1 MTVINTNV
9 SATLASNAIARNERV
24 MGTAME
30 RLSTGKRI
38 NSAGDDAAGLAI
50 ASRMSSQVKG
60 LEQAA
65 RNANDGISMI
75 QTFEGAGKEILN
87 IMSRMKELA
96 VQAASGTYSDTDRDA
111 LNLEFTELRGQI
123 TDIQEDT
130 EWNGLKLLDGAPNAT
145 KTVKLQVGSGNGQTM
160 DLNFGDWSLGQ
171 TTATANV
178 SPGGLVAGYTAT
190 VYGDTNT
197 VGVDVDD
204 ADYNMNTINVDDTT
218 HAGKAVA
225 ALDIAIGNAAG
236 ELARY
241 GAYINRLEYASDN
254 LLNVA
259 QNTDASRS
267 RIEDAD
273 YAAETSELAKT
284 QIIAQAGTAMLAQAN
299 QIKQTV
305 LALLQ

>member
-9 SATLASNAIARNERV
+9 SATLASNAIARNERA
-24 MGTAME
+24 MSTAME

-50 ASRMSSQVKG
+50 SARMASQVKG

-65 RNANDGISMI
+65 RNANDGISMV
-75 QTFEGAGKEILN
+75 QTIEGAGREILN
-87 IMSRMKELA
+87 VLTRMKELA
-96 VQAASGTYSDTDRDA
+96 VQASTGTLSTTDRTALNTEFGELDKEIDRIEANTKWNTMALMNGASTVNIQVGDASGNANQMAIAFKDWGADVGANGALGVAINAETLAGDGTQAQAAMTDLDTA
-111 LNLEFTELRGQI
+111 I
-123 TDIQEDT
+123 
-130 EWNGLKLLDGAPNAT
+130 KNA
-145 KTVKLQVGSGNGQTM
+145 S
-160 DLNFGDWSLGQ
+160 
-171 TTATANV
+171 A
-178 SPGGLVAGYTAT
+178 
-190 VYGDTNT
+190 
-197 VGVDVDD
+197 
-204 ADYNMNTINVDDTT
+204 
-218 HAGKAVA
+218 
-225 ALDIAIGNAAG
+225 
-236 ELARY
+236 ELAKY
-241 GAYINRLEYASDN
+241 GAYINRLEYAQDN
-254 LLNVA
+254 LMNVA

>member
-9 SATLASNAIARNERV
+9 SATLASNAIARNERA

-38 NSAGDDAAGLAI
+38 NSAADDAAGLAI
-50 ASRMSSQVKG
+50 ASRMASQVKG

-65 RNANDGISMI
+65 RNTSDAISMV
-75 QTFEGAGKEILN
+75 QTIEGAGKEIVN
-87 IMSRMKELA
+87 ILSRMKELA
-96 VQAASGTYSDTDRDA
+96 VQANSGTYSDTDRAA
-111 LNLEFTELRGQI
+111 LDLEFNELRDEI
-123 TDIQEDT
+123 NRIAENT
-130 EWNGLKLLDGAPNAT
+130 EWNGRKLMDGVAAGNVGQAGHTPTPINI
-145 KTVKLQVGSGNGQTM
+145 QVGAGSSQTM
-160 DLNFGDWSLGQ
+160 QISFKDWAVDYDNV
-171 TTATANV
+171 TDANDRN
-178 SPGGLVAGYTAT
+178 GA
-190 VYGDTNT
+190 YGDTTSAMNSAA
-197 VGVDVDD
+197 VGVDSTNN
-204 ADYNMNTINVDDTT
+204 ATT
-218 HAGKAVA
+218 AIV
-225 ALDIAIGNAAG
+225 ALDKAIDNATA
-236 ELARY
+236 ELAKY
-241 GAYINRLEYASDN
+241 GAYMNRLEYASDN

>member
-9 SATLASNAIARNERV
+9 SATLASNAVSRNERA
-24 MGTAME
+24 MSTAME

-38 NSAGDDAAGLAI
+38 NSAADDAAGQAI

-60 LEQAA
+60 LEQAS
-65 RNANDGISMI
+65 RNANDAISMV
-75 QTFEGAGKEILN
+75 QTFEGAGKAIVDIL
-87 IMSRMKELA
+87 SRMKEIA
-96 VQAASGTYSDTDRDA
+96 VQASSGTYSDTDRDA
-111 LNLEFTELRGQI
+111 LDLEFQALKSEI
-123 TDIQEDT
+123 TRIQTKT
-130 EWNGLKLLDGAPNAT
+130 EWNGTTANPNALLDGAS
-145 KTVKLQVGSGNGQTM
+145 KSKVIQVGAGSNQSMTIT
-160 DLNFGDWSLGQ
+160 FGDWSLLQ
-171 TTATANV
+171 DTTTNGNG
-178 SPGGLVAGYTAT
+178 S
-190 VYGDTNT
+190 VYGDTNST
-197 VGVDVDD
+197 AGVENSPGFGVTGDSNMLTLDVQD
-204 ADYNMNTINVDDTT
+204 ATK
-218 HAGKAVA
+218 AGRANA
-225 ALDIAIGNAAG
+225 ALEVAISGASA
-236 ELARY
+236 ELAKY

-273 YAAETSELAKT
+273 YASETSELAKT

>member
-9 SATLASNAIARNERV
+9 SATLASNAIVRNERA

-38 NSAGDDAAGLAI
+38 NSAADDAAGLAI
-50 ASRMSSQVKG
+50 ATKMSSQVKG

-65 RNANDGISMI
+65 RNASDAISMV
-75 QTFEGAGKEILN
+75 QTVEGAAKEILN
-87 IMSRMKELA
+87 IFTRMKELA
-96 VQAASGTYSDTDRDA
+96 VQSNSGTYSATDRAA
-111 LNLEFTELRGQI
+111 LDLEFNELRNEVNRI
-123 TDIQEDT
+123 AENT
-130 EWNGLKLLDGAPNAT
+130 EWNGKKLMDGAAAGNAGAGAAPT
-145 KTVKLQVGSGNGQTM
+145 AIKSEVGAGASQTM
-160 DLNFGDWSLGQ
+160 AISVKDWAVDYANTANSAYGST
-171 TTATANV
+171 TTALNA
-178 SPGGLVAGYTAT
+178 AG
-190 VYGDTNT
+190 
-197 VGVDVDD
+197 VGVDSQ
-204 ADYNMNTINVDDTT
+204 ANATT
-218 HAGKAVA
+218 SIV
-225 ALDIAIGNAAG
+225 ALDEAIAGASA
-236 ELARY
+236 EVAKY
-241 GAYINRLEYASDN
+241 GAYINRLEHASDN

-259 QNTDASRS
+259 LNTDASRS

>member
-9 SATLASNAIARNERV
+9 SATLASNAIARNERA
-24 MGTAME
+24 MSTAME

-50 ASRMSSQVKG
+50 SARMASQVKG

-65 RNANDGISMI
+65 RNANDGISMV
-75 QTFEGAGKEILN
+75 QTIEGAGREILN
-87 IMSRMKELA
+87 VLTRMKELA
-96 VQAASGTYSDTDRDA
+96 VQASTGTLSTTDRTALNTEFGELDKEIDRIEANTKWNTKALMNGASTVNIQVGDASGNANQMAIAFKDWGADVGANGALGVAINAETLAGDGTQAQAAMTDLDTA
-111 LNLEFTELRGQI
+111 I
-123 TDIQEDT
+123 
-130 EWNGLKLLDGAPNAT
+130 KNA
-145 KTVKLQVGSGNGQTM
+145 S
-160 DLNFGDWSLGQ
+160 
-171 TTATANV
+171 A
-178 SPGGLVAGYTAT
+178 
-190 VYGDTNT
+190 
-197 VGVDVDD
+197 
-204 ADYNMNTINVDDTT
+204 
-218 HAGKAVA
+218 
-225 ALDIAIGNAAG
+225 
-236 ELARY
+236 ELAKY
-241 GAYINRLEYASDN
+241 GAYINRLEYAQDN
-254 LLNVA
+254 LMNVA